1 MTDIDMT
8 ADEIDVLTRARDI
21 CASKTATHISLS
33 AAVTVLT
40 SVLRRTVIE
49 LDGSDDD
56 PPVEIR
62 GGA

>member
-1 MTDIDMT
+1 MSDIDMT
-8 ADEIDVLTRARDI
+8 VDEIDVLTRARDI
-21 CASKTATHISLS
+21 CAAKTATHISLS

-40 SVLRRTVIE
+40 AVLRRSGP
-49 LDGSDDD
+49 LDDD